1 MGSCIRRDDAA
12 KREMKTLLRSGM
24 VALFAVAATL
34 SLLGLILC
42 GFLKMEPNT
51 IVQKMNSE
59 MAIYIFPVAILFELY
74 FLTNDALAY
83 LTEKYQLDVGLEFS
97 EVRFT
102 YDLDNNNTPIP
113 LKSKILQF
121 YPLSIAL
128 TLLGFVL
135 VLFTR

>member
-1 MGSCIRRDDAA
+1 
-12 KREMKTLLRSGM
+12 MKALLRLGL
-24 VALFAVAATL
+24 VALCAVAATM

-42 GFLKMEPNT
+42 GVLKMEVNS

-59 MAIYIFPVAILFELY
+59 TVLYIFPVFILFE
-74 FLTNDALAY
+74 FCFFANDMLVH
-83 LTEKYQLDVGLEFS
+83 LSKKHQLNIGLEFS

-113 LKSKILQF
+113 LRAKLLQL
-121 YPLSIAL
+121 YPSSIAL

-135 VLFTR
+135 VLLTR

>member
-1 MGSCIRRDDAA
+1 MGPCVRRDDAA

-24 VALFAVAATL
+24 VALFAVAETL

-59 MAIYIFPVAILFELY
+59 MAIYIFPAAILFELY

-83 LTEKYQLDVGLEFS
+83 LTEKYQLDLGLEFS

-102 YDLDNNNTPIP
+102 YDLDNNNTRIP
-113 LKSKILQF
+113 LKSKILQL

-135 VLFTR
+135 VHFTR

>member
-83 LTEKYQLDVGLEFS
+83 LTEKYQLDLGLEFS

>member
-1 MGSCIRRDDAA
+1 
-12 KREMKTLLRSGM
+12 MKTLLKSGL
-24 VALFAVAATL
+24 VALWAVAATVL
-34 SLLGLILC
+34 LLGLILC
-42 GFLKMEPNT
+42 GVFRMELNT

-59 MAIYIFPVAILFELY
+59 MVLYIFPVFVLFEFY
-74 FLTNDALAY
+74 FLTNDTLAH
-83 LTEKYQLDVGLEFS
+83 LSKKYRLSFGFDFS

-113 LKSKILQF
+113 TRAKLLQL

-135 VLFTR
+135 VLVAR

>member
-1 MGSCIRRDDAA
+1 
-12 KREMKTLLRSGM
+12 M

-83 LTEKYQLDVGLEFS
+83 LTEKYQLDLGLEFS